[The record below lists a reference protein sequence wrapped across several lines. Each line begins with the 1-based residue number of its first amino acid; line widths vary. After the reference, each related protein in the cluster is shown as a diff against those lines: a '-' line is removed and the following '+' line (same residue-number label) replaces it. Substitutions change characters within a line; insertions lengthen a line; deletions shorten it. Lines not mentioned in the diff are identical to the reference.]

1 MEGNIISCL
10 LRKFAL
16 LKKNKN
22 RTKKNMRNK
31 KLQVWLPLLLS
42 ICMVAGMFI
51 GYRIKGNMPDN
62 GIFFVEKERPVQ
74 QVLDL
79 IKRKYVDNEN
89 IDSLGNLAI
98 QTILS
103 KLDPHSIYLPA
114 QELKQ
119 VNEDLEGQFFG
130 IGIEFNII
138 HDTINVVNVLS
149 KGPSEKA
156 GLLIGDQIIKVDD
169 SIVAGK
175 QITSQK
181 LRKLIGGDAG
191 EKVTITVF
199 RNGIQKPILITR
211 GPVPLYSLDA
221 AYMIADTVGYI
232 RLNKFSETTYDE
244 FMQSLLKL
252 QKAGMKSL
260 ILDLR
265 DNGGGILTEATNIA
279 DEFLSDNK
287 MITYTEGAHSPKKEY
302 RAQKDGTFE
311 KGKLI
316 VLIDEGTASASEI
329 LSGALQ
335 DWERATIVGRRS
347 FGKGLVQEQYELS
360 DGSGLRL
367 TVARYYTPLGR
378 SIQKSYSGG
387 IEAYEHDLI
396 NRFKEGEMTSM
407 DSIKHTNEK
416 KYVTAAGNILYGG
429 GGITPDVFVP
439 YDTTLFSKNIMDALV
454 SGTLSKFVY
463 VNFLRHQKEF
473 QQYSSPK
480 DFNEKY
486 VVSDETL
493 HALKLYAQ
501 NDSIKLNPENKIER
515 SILQKQIKVL
525 TAREIWRTEGFYEVN
540 NTYDPTV
547 AKALELMKPQV
558 HIVSK
563 K

>member
-1 MEGNIISCL
+1 
-10 LRKFAL
+10 
-16 LKKNKN
+16 
-22 RTKKNMRNK
+22 
-31 KLQVWLPLLLS
+31 
-42 ICMVAGMFI
+42 
-51 GYRIKGNMPDN
+51 
-62 GIFFVEKERPVQ
+62 
-74 QVLDL
+74 
-79 IKRKYVDNEN
+79 
-89 IDSLGNLAI
+89 
-98 QTILS
+98 
-103 KLDPHSIYLPA
+103 
-114 QELKQ
+114 
-119 VNEDLEGQFFG
+119 
-130 IGIEFNII
+130 
-138 HDTINVVNVLS
+138 
-149 KGPSEKA
+149 
-156 GLLIGDQIIKVDD
+156 
-169 SIVAGK
+169 
-175 QITSQK
+175 
-181 LRKLIGGDAG
+181 
-191 EKVTITVF
+191 
-199 RNGIQKPILITR
+199 
-211 GPVPLYSLDA
+211 
-221 AYMIADTVGYI
+221 
-232 RLNKFSETTYDE
+232 
-244 FMQSLLKL
+244 LKL

-439 YDTTLFSKNIMDALV
+439 YDTTLF
-454 SGTLSKFVY
+454 
-463 VNFLRHQKEF
+463 
-473 QQYSSPK
+473 
-480 DFNEKY
+480 
-486 VVSDETL
+486 
-493 HALKLYAQ
+493 
-501 NDSIKLNPENKIER
+501 
-515 SILQKQIKVL
+515 
-525 TAREIWRTEGFYEVN
+525 
-540 NTYDPTV
+540 
-547 AKALELMKPQV
+547 
-558 HIVSK
+558 
-563 K
+563 

>member
-1 MEGNIISCL
+1 
-10 LRKFAL
+10 
-16 LKKNKN
+16 
-22 RTKKNMRNK
+22 MRNK

-51 GYRIKGNMPDN
+51 GYWIKGNMPDN

-232 RLNKFSETTYDE
+232 RLNKFSETTNDE
-244 FMQSLLKL
+244 FMQ
-252 QKAGMKSL
+252 
-260 ILDLR
+260 
-265 DNGGGILTEATNIA
+265 
-279 DEFLSDNK
+279 
-287 MITYTEGAHSPKKEY
+287 
-302 RAQKDGTFE
+302 
-311 KGKLI
+311 
-316 VLIDEGTASASEI
+316 
-329 LSGALQ
+329 
-335 DWERATIVGRRS
+335 
-347 FGKGLVQEQYELS
+347 
-360 DGSGLRL
+360 
-367 TVARYYTPLGR
+367 
-378 SIQKSYSGG
+378 
-387 IEAYEHDLI
+387 
-396 NRFKEGEMTSM
+396 
-407 DSIKHTNEK
+407 
-416 KYVTAAGNILYGG
+416 
-429 GGITPDVFVP
+429 
-439 YDTTLFSKNIMDALV
+439 
-454 SGTLSKFVY
+454 
-463 VNFLRHQKEF
+463 
-473 QQYSSPK
+473 
-480 DFNEKY
+480 
-486 VVSDETL
+486 
-493 HALKLYAQ
+493 
-501 NDSIKLNPENKIER
+501 
-515 SILQKQIKVL
+515 
-525 TAREIWRTEGFYEVN
+525 
-540 NTYDPTV
+540 
-547 AKALELMKPQV
+547 
-558 HIVSK
+558 
-563 K
+563 